1 MDRDTVLAT
10 ALRLLDEVG
19 LDGLSMRKLADTLG
33 IKAPTLYWHFADKR
47 ALLDVMS
54 AEITTAAMAPV
65 EYPLPGQAW
74 PDWLADRA
82 RAFRRGLLAHRD
94 GARLHAGTVP
104 RDSDTTALH
113 RLVEMMLADGLSR
126 EDTFGTVLAVSRY
139 TVGCVIEEQQAAEPL
154 PDADRYFEHGLRLLI
169 RGARQDAL
177 G

>member
-1 MDRDTVLAT
+1 MDRDTVLVM
-10 ALRLLDEVG
+10 ALRVLDEVG

-47 ALLDVMS
+47 TLLDALS
-54 AEITTAAMAPV
+54 ADITVAAMAPV
-65 EYPLPGQAW
+65 EDPLPGQAW

-104 RDSDTTALH
+104 RTGDTTALH

-126 EDTFGTVLAVSRY
+126 EDTLGTVLAVSRY
-139 TVGCVIEEQQAAEPL
+139 TVGCVIEEQQATEPL
-154 PDADRYFEHGLRLLI
+154 PDADRHFEHGLRLLLL
-169 RGARQDAL
+169 GATCR
-177 G
+177 